1 MSSKSSTTSRSS
13 LSNTTSSF
21 YKKLAAKQFINRN
34 ISPELI
40 ESIQRHLDV
49 NGIQSYY
56 PGLEIIYD
64 NEIINGLQNNKRLAI
79 NTYNYITQLN
89 GNSDKLKHYTVYTS
103 THQAGRQEPGEQEAA
118 GQQSAGQQSAGQ
130 QSAGQQSADRRTVF
144 CKKVHILNPFDKLT
158 GKYDTDSTTI
168 NNIQL
173 PCGNNYYN
181 LYDTLSSQTNQA
193 YIDALVGTILNF
205 LTIHNYSPHFVKIYD
220 VFMGVSN
227 SYKYDITNDYDSL
240 RYHSWFWDLL
250 KDHSLII
257 YDNSG
262 NIIDNTTILNKPN
275 DDEMESYISLT
286 HSVSTLNTIKTVR
299 SDTIDNST
307 AQLLSLSRQSCAA
320 NDIDIIETAS
330 IKTDDNDNIE
340 DAEDDA
346 DSIDN
351 IEDNYKLTFDIS
363 NMPVMLIFQES
374 MSGTI
379 DELLD
384 MHEYVD
390 KDIGI
395 TAKQEAIWTA
405 WIFQIIA
412 ALIQMQATLHII
424 HNDLHTNNVM
434 WVPTDKKFIFYKCN
448 NGQKYRV
455 PTYGKIMKIIDFGRA
470 TFEWDDNI
478 IFSDDFCEGND
489 ADGQYNVDNYSE
501 DSQIA
506 LEPNA
511 SFDLARFAISIIGSL
526 YKVQPPSKKKGYIMS
541 TNGTRQITETVSP
554 LYNMLWKWMVD
565 DSGESI
571 FEDANGDHPF
581 PGFEL
586 YTHIAAHIYNAIPK
600 KQLTTNIF
608 NNYKYSGNIPK
619 DEHAYPL
626 FI

>member
-13 LSNTTSSF
+13 LSNTISSF
-21 YKKLAAKQFINRN
+21 YKKLAAKQFINRSV
-34 ISPELI
+34 SPELI
-40 ESIQRHLDV
+40 ESIQKHLDV

-64 NEIINGLQNNKRLAI
+64 NEIINGLQNNKGLAI
-79 NTYNYITQLN
+79 NTYNYITQLH
-89 GNSDKLKHYTVYTS
+89 GNADKLKHYTVYTS
-103 THQAGRQEPGEQEAA
+103 TQQPGRQEPGEQKAA
-118 GQQSAGQQSAGQ
+118 GQEPGEQKAA
-130 QSAGQQSADRRTVF
+130 ARRTVF
-144 CKKVHILNPFDKLT
+144 CKKVHILNPFEKLT

-181 LYDTLSSQTNQA
+181 LYDTLTSQTNQA

-262 NIIDNTTILNKPN
+262 NIIDNTTILNKPD

-286 HSVSTLNTIKTVR
+286 QSMSTLNTIKTVR
-299 SDTIDNST
+299 SDTIDNSKT
-307 AQLLSLSRQSCAA
+307 IYF

-390 KDIGI
+390 KDIGL
-395 TAKQEAIWTA
+395 TAKQEAMWAA

-434 WVPTDKKFIFYKCN
+434 WVPTDNKFIFYKCN

-478 IFSDDFCEGND
+478 VFSDDFREGND

-501 DSQIA
+501 DSQIP

-526 YKVQPPSKKKGYIMS
+526 YKVQPPSKKKGDIMS
-541 TNGTRQITETVSP
+541 TNGARQITETVSP

-586 YTHIAAHIYNAIPK
+586 YTHIAAHIHNAVPK